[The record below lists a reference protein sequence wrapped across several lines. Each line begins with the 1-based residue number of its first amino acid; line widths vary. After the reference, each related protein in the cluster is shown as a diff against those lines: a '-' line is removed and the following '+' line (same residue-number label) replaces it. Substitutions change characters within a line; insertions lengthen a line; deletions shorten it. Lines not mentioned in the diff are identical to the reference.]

1 MARGSRPRSPWRYT
15 RRHRAGILCRR
26 VEGYDMDWNRIIDG
40 YCERVGTDPNFWG
53 EPVNAITNAAFLAA
67 ALWAL
72 HEARSR
78 ERLDWSTGLL
88 CVNVF
93 AIGVGSFLFHTFATR
108 WAVMMDVV
116 PIQTMILLYFAAVLI
131 RAYALRWYWA
141 IPVSLAFIP
150 VSAGITFLLKGTLF
164 EGANAGYIA
173 ALTLIAVNGAILRQ
187 RGHSLAGWLAAAAGI
202 FMVSIF
208 FRMIDEPVC
217 SGFPLGTHF
226 LWHILNGTV
235 LGVLLVGYVR
245 HCGRS
250 IRA

>member
-1 MARGSRPRSPWRYT
+1 
-15 RRHRAGILCRR
+15 
-26 VEGYDMDWNRIIDG
+26 MDWNRIIDG

-173 ALTLIAVNGAILRQ
+173 ALALIAVNGAILRQ

-250 IRA
+250 RQA

>member
-1 MARGSRPRSPWRYT
+1 
-15 RRHRAGILCRR
+15 
-26 VEGYDMDWNRIIDG
+26 MDWNRIIDG

-131 RAYALRWYWA
+131 PPTR
-141 IPVSLAFIP
+141 
-150 VSAGITFLLKGTLF
+150 SAGT
-164 EGANAGYIA
+164 
-173 ALTLIAVNGAILRQ
+173 
-187 RGHSLAGWLAAAAGI
+187 
-202 FMVSIF
+202 
-208 FRMIDEPVC
+208 
-217 SGFPLGTHF
+217 
-226 LWHILNGTV
+226 
-235 LGVLLVGYVR
+235 
-245 HCGRS
+245 GRS
-250 IRA
+250 RSRSLSSLSLRESRFS